1 MVYHC
6 LSWKIVWCAM
16 VLSCPWSCPVRF
28 GLVLSCLVLT
38 SLLCPLSSRDVN
50 FDAFL
55 WYWRAKDSKFLKAI
69 VIERFDQAYGLAL
82 RALRLTG
89 TSSWPGC
96 SHPRRKF
103 TCSHVPFCF
112 RIEWSSL
119 VCELC
124 VLLKWCLGDLWKTW
138 VPLDLSTFSFP
149 SQVIVLREATISNSK
164 VHSLFHVSCLRS
176 VRIVKSIVRIWHMHV
191 DVHSSDV
198 VQWHTDRCGCTPLK
212 LGPVKLARNVW
223 VISHL

>member
-1 MVYHC
+1 LRLKNRSFWNSKTSVFKVVC
-6 LSWKIVWCAM
+6 ETQK
-16 VLSCPWSCPVRF
+16 PWFAWVF
-28 GLVLSCLVLT
+28 T
-38 SLLCPLSSRDVN
+38 RDVN

-55 WYWRAKDSKFLKAI
+55 WYWRAKDSKFLKASF
-69 VIERFDQAYGLAL
+69 IERFDQAHGLAL

-112 RIEWSSL
+112 RIERSSL

-138 VPLDLSTFSFP
+138 VPLDLSTSSFP
-149 SQVIVLREATISNSK
+149 SQIIVLCATLRFLTVKFIPYCMC
-164 VHSLFHVSCLRS
+164 LVSDL
-176 VRIVKSIVRIWHMHV
+176 
-191 DVHSSDV
+191 
-198 VQWHTDRCGCTPLK
+198 
-212 LGPVKLARNVW
+212 
-223 VISHL
+223 